1 MKNRYILISFYCLS
15 VLYSCG
21 KKDTPVKN
29 NIWNLISI
37 IGNSETI
44 RTFNIPGYSSKRVY
58 TYNFASLSTNGSFQ
72 ITEDVFS
79 GKQVSY
85 SYSFATNIKDT
96 LNGIFS
102 SEHSSTNGGSTH
114 PESKISVFK
123 KITVDSIIF
132 NQGSFIITPL
142 PSALQTSPA
151 SCQLKIENNKMT
163 IVTVTA
169 HNETSV
175 ENGATVVYASKATT
189 YLVLKKQ

>member
-1 MKNRYILISFYCLS
+1 LS

-37 IGNSETI
+37 TGNSETI
-44 RTFNIPGYSSKRVY
+44 RTFTTPGYNSKQVY
-58 TYNFASLSTNGSFQ
+58 TYSFASLKTNGSFQ

-85 SYSFATNIKDT
+85 SYSFVSNIKDT
-96 LNGIFS
+96 VNGNFA
-102 SEHSSTNGGSTH
+102 SEHSSTSGDSTH

-123 KITVDSIIF
+123 KITVDSVIF
-132 NQGSFIITPL
+132 NQGTFIKTPL
-142 PSALQTSPA
+142 PIALQTTPT